1 MLSPLASK
9 EATELITPI
18 LWSQGLKITNCYR
31 TKRSYEGNR
40 NQGVDRGPL
49 VSSLGALTLAKAFIF
64 PFAYIIIIIIYYNI
78 INIISIY
85 IYIINII

>member
-31 TKRSYEGNR
+31 TKRPFEGNR

-64 PFAYIIIIIIYYNI
+64 PFAYIIIIIYYNI
-78 INIISIY
+78 ITIIY